1 MSLIDSRRK
10 PCERQVLAL
19 MPLWFTRGR
28 LRLTLFGLLPA
39 DARQATA
46 RPAIVGCRPPGR
58 RPHHRRPAVRPP
70 TRAAPRE

>member
-46 RPAIVGCRPPGR
+46 RPAIVG
-58 RPHHRRPAVRPP
+58 RPAAR
-70 TRAAPRE
+70 